1 MGTEPMGDLVAID
14 GRDLAIV
21 ITITRDGMA
30 DARAPH
36 CSKKQ
41 AAIWLRNIADVWD
54 PAEVQS

>member
-1 MGTEPMGDLVAID
+1 MGDLVAID

-41 AAIWLRNIADVWD
+41 AAIWLRDIADMWD
-54 PAEVQS
+54 PAEEQP